1 MRSISKSFGAVRVL
15 TNVHL
20 ELRKGEIHAL
30 MGENGAGKST
40 LMKIAS
46 GLIPSYEGEV
56 FVEGKLVHLTSPRDA
71 SRHGI
76 SIIHQELS
84 LVPELHVDENIFLGQ
99 ERLRSMFFVDRKY
112 QISAAKEVLAQL
124 DYRGSIETP
133 VSKLRVGEQQ
143 LVAFG
148 AAGDLLTN

>member
-1 MRSISKSFGAVRVL
+1 M
-15 TNVHL
+15 
-20 ELRKGEIHAL
+20 
-30 MGENGAGKST
+30 
-40 LMKIAS
+40 
-46 GLIPSYEGEV
+46 
-56 FVEGKLVHLTSPRDA
+56 
-71 SRHGI
+71 
-76 SIIHQELS
+76 
-84 LVPELHVDENIFLGQ
+84 PELHVDENIFLGQ

-133 VSKLRVGEQQ
+133 VSKLRVAEQQ